1 MENHPPTPERAY
13 WKKCN
18 ICKKEIGF
26 GAVYHVCSV
35 STCRGERL
43 GLVFCSVDCWDGHL
57 GDARHRDPWSEEK
70 RAPTQAETL
79 PEHKTS
85 IPNQEPQRR
94 IVTPSPVSQASPKK
108 TEVETLVVVSRVK
121 DLIHEQSG
129 FNTSQCAIDALT
141 KAVMRECQNAIENAQ
156 VSGRKTVMGRD
167 FRKS

>member
-1 MENHPPTPERAY
+1 MDKHPPTPERAY

-18 ICKKEIGF
+18 VCKKEIGF

-70 RAPTQAETL
+70 RAPN
-79 PEHKTS
+79 
-85 IPNQEPQRR
+85 IPTPEPQRR
-94 IVTPSPVSQASPKK
+94 IINPTPVSPSSSKK

-121 DLIHEQSG
+121 DLIQEQSG